1 MSKWNWKETEVGKAV
16 DGKSG
21 FTRFVGWLNS
31 LFNENHSWF
40 DYDKMDKSLSSVQNQ
55 LTQEGLT
62 GQQVAMND
70 MQMQNVEDQYQRQ
83 VSGMQKAGLNPALMF
98 QSGATT
104 APTASPSA
112 SNGINMSELI
122 QMTLLPLQANML
134 KAQIGNVQAN
144 TAKTVTDTEQIK
156 QIMDWYPRL
165 SQANLDK
172 LISSKGLDIANT
184 NKAEAEKAIADI
196 EKIIKGAEA
205 DNAPGLYKARVALTE
220 AQTEAEKARKAKDL
234 ADEAWTA
241 YETQYTKEHD
251 GARPSSSSI
260 LALIDAIS
268 SWTGLDPGSEE
279 NKRVISTVIDDFN
292 NPKGFYKK
300 GIEQGK
306 NLYKK
311 GKSFLGRKFEQFKQW
326 SNSR

>member
-1 MSKWNWKETEVGKAV
+1 MAEKATGQKV
-16 DGKSG
+16 SSDNGM
-21 FTRFVGWLNS
+21 TRFMESFSDGVSNLWKGITGS
-31 LFNENHSWF
+31 
-40 DYDKMDKSLSSVQNQ
+40 
-55 LTQEGLT
+55 GLT
-62 GQQVAMND
+62 ARDIQLNEMN
-70 MQMQNVEDQYQRQ
+70 MQNVRDTAQAQTEGY
-83 VSGMQKAGLNPALMF
+83 QKAGINPALMF
-98 QSGATT
+98 GSGQQT
-104 APTASPSA
+104 APQSSGVPTTGS
-112 SNGINMSELI
+112 MSELM
-122 QMTLLPLQANML
+122 QLALMPLQAGMMQ
-134 KAQIGNVQAN
+134 AQIGNVKAN
-144 TAKTVTDTEQIK
+144 TAKTLTDTEQIK
-156 QIMDWYPRL
+156 QIMEWYPRL
-165 SQANLDK
+165 SQANLEK

-184 NKAEAEKAIADI
+184 NKAEADKAIADI
-196 EKIIKGAEA
+196 EKIIKSAEA
-205 DNAPGLYKARVALTE
+205 DNAAALYKARVALTE
-220 AQTEAEKARKAKDL
+220 AQTEAEKARKAKEL
-234 ADEAWTA
+234 ADEAWTV